1 MGKVLEW
8 NFGNSNLYKKIL
20 IPHSDIKISINKW
33 PKLLD
38 LLCAYNAVLKWY
50 HLVLDL
56 YLHVSK
62 CIELHFDM
70 LGWELPLYS
79 CIEIVSKFI
88 STTLLTFSIY
98 LKCFYSII
106 LMAQL
111 DWIGIEMQ
119 LLSWNDIK
127 IHLNNPL
134 NPLDL

>member
-1 MGKVLEW
+1 MSLYSIFFVFYGIYTIIEIKPQNIIKIPQMSKNIQKSWMRKVLEW

-88 STTLLTFSIY
+88 SITL
-98 LKCFYSII
+98 
-106 LMAQL
+106 
-111 DWIGIEMQ
+111 
-119 LLSWNDIK
+119 
-127 IHLNNPL
+127 
-134 NPLDL
+134 